1 MGKLDGKTALVTG
14 GGRGIGRAIAL
25 AIAEEGGDVALAS
38 RTQGE
43 IQIVASE
50 VEKLGARGV
59 AVQADISKQTEV
71 EKMLEETLE
80 VFEHLDVFVN
90 NAGVAIFKP
99 LLELTLEDWDKTMAV
114 NLRGAFLCTQKVAEV
129 MVRQR
134 SGTIITICSSASKK
148 AYPNQTAYVASKHG
162 LLGLTKGLSLE
173 LKPYGIKVHAI
184 CPGGVDTRLTADA
197 RPEADRSGW
206 MQPEDI
212 AHIVLML
219 LTQSERTT
227 IDEIYI
233 RRYDASP
240 IYQ

>member
-1 MGKLDGKTALVTG
+1 MGTLDGKAALVTG

-25 AIAEEGGDVALAS
+25 ALAAEGCNVAVVS

-43 IQIVASE
+43 IESVVREIE
-50 VEKLGARGV
+50 EIGARGV
-59 AVQADISKQTEV
+59 AVPADVSKIDEV
-71 EKMLEETLE
+71 EELVERTREAFGRIDILA
-80 VFEHLDVFVN
+80 N
-90 NAGVAIFKP
+90 NAGIAIFKP
-99 LLELTLEDWDKTMAV
+99 FRDLTLEDWDKTMAV
-114 NLRGAFLCTQKVAEV
+114 NVRGAFLCSQKVAQV
-129 MVRQR
+129 MLEQR

-148 AYPNQTAYVASKHG
+148 AYPDQMAYVASKHA
-162 LLGLTKGLSLE
+162 LLGLSKGLNLE
-173 LKPYGIKVHAI
+173 LKPYGIRVHAI
-184 CPGGVDTRLTADA
+184 CPGGVDTRLNEDA
-197 RPEADRSGW
+197 RPGTDRSDW

-219 LTQSERTT
+219 VTQSDRAT